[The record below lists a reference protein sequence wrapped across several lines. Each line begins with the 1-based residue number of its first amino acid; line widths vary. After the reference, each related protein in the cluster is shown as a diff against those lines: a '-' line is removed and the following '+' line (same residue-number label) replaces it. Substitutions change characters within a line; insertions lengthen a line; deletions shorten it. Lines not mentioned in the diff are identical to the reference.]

1 MSADITI
8 GGIRRGTVEVVY
20 TREMPPAYEGPF
32 LREERSLIDEVA
44 RQVGLIV
51 ERREAEKE
59 KARLQEQLQHADRV
73 ATIGQLVLRAGQELE
88 GPMRTILEAAA
99 EIADLSKLPARAR
112 ESVEKIAEAARHG
125 EKVVGRLLLF
135 GRPAPSVRTSV
146 DVSGLIRSGL
156 YFLEARCEKEGIR
169 LVRNLAADVPEIHA
183 DPAQIHQVLVNLVVN
198 SVQAMPGGG
207 TLTIE
212 AKRDGT
218 HVVLVVEDTGVG
230 MTEEVL
236 GQIYVPLFTTKEPGQ
251 GTGLGLSIVHDI
263 VASHGGTIQAR
274 SEVGKGSR
282 FEVRLPIGPHSVA
295 GPAK

>member
-1 MSADITI
+1 
-8 GGIRRGTVEVVY
+8 
-20 TREMPPAYEGPF
+20 
-32 LREERSLIDEVA
+32 
-44 RQVGLIV
+44 
-51 ERREAEKE
+51 
-59 KARLQEQLQHADRV
+59 
-73 ATIGQLVLRAGQELE
+73 
-88 GPMRTILEAAA
+88 
-99 EIADLSKLPARAR
+99 
-112 ESVEKIAEAARHG
+112 
-125 EKVVGRLLLF
+125 
-135 GRPAPSVRTSV
+135 
-146 DVSGLIRSGL
+146 
-156 YFLEARCEKEGIR
+156 
-169 LVRNLAADVPEIHA
+169 
-183 DPAQIHQVLVNLVVN
+183 
-198 SVQAMPGGG
+198 MPGGG